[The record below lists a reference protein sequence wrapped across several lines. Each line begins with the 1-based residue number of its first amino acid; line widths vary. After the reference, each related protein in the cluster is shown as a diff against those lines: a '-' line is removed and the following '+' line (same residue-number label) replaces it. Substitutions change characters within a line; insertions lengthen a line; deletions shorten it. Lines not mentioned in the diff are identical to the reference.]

1 MPSLR
6 VTGACHV
13 EGTPSVGT
21 GPRRGG
27 RSPWSVRG
35 SEQRFWTGQRGPMG
49 PTGGRGPAAGT
60 GHGGRWPHTRRRRS
74 MVGTGRAKAAA
85 GTGLKRTEARAR
97 TWRQAMEQRTG
108 HAPRTGA
115 ARDRGG
121 LAPEHAGT
129 ETEQKTEP
137 DHDEG
142 GKHEFR
148 HFRRHAVSSLPLH
161 ASSTEPRWLRSGR
174 HPLVTP
180 RWHPAQILPPLSGH
194 VFLALLFTNLKR
206 FVPQGERF
214 AKHGSRD
221 ATAQP
226 SREPRRHVTPPFD
239 IA

>member
-137 DHDEG
+137 HHDSKRTDKG
-142 GKHEFR
+142 PAKNHVPHCHLCNVKIR
-148 HFRRHAVSSLPLH
+148 SSVAQSRPK
-161 ASSTEPRWLRSGR
+161 SGR
-174 HPLVTP
+174 G
-180 RWHPAQILPPLSGH
+180 RPAPAPS
-194 VFLALLFTNLKR
+194 
-206 FVPQGERF
+206 
-214 AKHGSRD
+214 SR
-221 ATAQP
+221 ARGP
-226 SREPRRHVTPPFD
+226 
-239 IA
+239 